1 MTLFPKA
8 TPFRPLLR
16 DVEVAVEAAASPA
29 VAVDVVVTCVLAGLF
44 LKRKF
49 DKVTN
54 VKAKRYP
61 TDVYNS
67 FIPAQ
72 KAKHWQLM
80 NPGKTPGSG
89 PAKGA
94 RIGTDATV
102 SGMSHQIAEFKTT
115 MSSAVTAILV
125 FTAATQKHTA
135 NDEESDLTRDSGWG
149 RPCGDNRDNPAL
161 ARQEAGKKPKN

>member
-94 RIGTDATV
+94 RGGTGAAT
-102 SGMSHQIAEFKTT
+102 SGMNHQIAEFK
-115 MSSAVTAILV
+115 
-125 FTAATQKHTA
+125 
-135 NDEESDLTRDSGWG
+135 
-149 RPCGDNRDNPAL
+149 
-161 ARQEAGKKPKN
+161 